1 LSLRA
6 HPVSFLR
13 EDLRQR
19 RIVPCGTAMALRDGK
34 RAEAA
39 GLVLVRQRP
48 GSGEGVCFITLEDE
62 TGIAN
67 LVIWPDI
74 FEKYRPIILS
84 ASMVAARGRIQREG
98 DVVHLVSLELT
109 DLSGLLQQVG
119 ARGGEDDQVGHE
131 LDRLN
136 FRSRNFH

>member
-1 LSLRA
+1 
-6 HPVSFLR
+6 
-13 EDLRQR
+13 
-19 RIVPCGTAMALRDGK
+19 MALRDGK

-48 GSGEGVCFITLEDE
+48 ESGEGVCFITLEDE
-62 TGIAN
+62 IGVAN

-74 FEKYRPIILS
+74 FEKYRSIILS

-98 DVVHLVSLELT
+98 DVVHLVTLELT
-109 DLSGLLQQVG
+109 DLSGLLRQVG
-119 ARGGEDDQVGHE
+119 AWGGGDDPASSG
-131 LDRLN
+131 LDRLS